1 MLRRVCVDVQG
12 EAHVSVSDLLRRV
25 RGRVTALVERILVRY
40 WDEERIR
47 RYEHRTFY
55 DLTTQDRG
63 SVTTVSYNLRREEEQ
78 IEGL

>member
-1 MLRRVCVDVQG
+1 MRPTRTEL
-12 EAHVSVSDLLRRV
+12 AK
-25 RGRVTALVERILVRY
+25 ALTETEQAA
-40 WDEERIR
+40 EERIR

-55 DLTTQDRG
+55 DLTTQERG

>member
-1 MLRRVCVDVQG
+1 
-12 EAHVSVSDLLRRV
+12 
-25 RGRVTALVERILVRY
+25 VRY